1 MNNKVLIL
9 KNDRT
14 GDLFVS
20 LNAINKIIDKHYNED
35 INIFLSD
42 INHKFSF
49 LFPMVKKKIFSMN
62 LSIIEKVRIFIYLIF
77 NNVKNVYLPFFF
89 RKIKF
94 YGITIKST
102 RSRPGSFLSKYLYKS
117 VVLDR
122 LNIKKRKSS
131 YVIQENLI
139 EGKTN
144 RIYLNKRVDIF
155 FI

>member
-49 LFPMVKKKIFSMN
+49 LFPMVKKKYF
-62 LSIIEKVRIFIYLIF
+62 
-77 NNVKNVYLPFFF
+77 
-89 RKIKF
+89 
-94 YGITIKST
+94 
-102 RSRPGSFLSKYLYKS
+102 
-117 VVLDR
+117 
-122 LNIKKRKSS
+122 
-131 YVIQENLI
+131 Q
-139 EGKTN
+139 
-144 RIYLNKRVDIF
+144 
-155 FI
+155 